1 MLKVAIC
8 DDNEDFINKMESYL
22 RRFAN
27 ENTIKLKVNHFFYGQ
42 ELVMTFIR
50 KKYDIIFLDVKMPE
64 MDGFETAE
72 KIRKKDDE
80 VSLVFCSMFYSVPNV
95 QKCIELGAK
104 DFLKKPVSYKKV
116 EQHLNKVYNRK
127 LISSEEKLMLKTQDG
142 IAALQISDISY
153 LETDKKAV
161 VIHTEKNNF
170 VTYHKLYEFERKL
183 GDKLFCRCHNGF
195 LVNLDYVER
204 IKDNRIYLSG
214 KDQIVIPISKSR
226 KENVLQKMAKYIMTQ
241 TN

>member
-142 IAALQISDISY
+142 IAALQISDWSY
-153 LETDKKAV
+153 VK
-161 VIHTEKNNF
+161 I
-170 VTYHKLYEFERKL
+170 
-183 GDKLFCRCHNGF
+183 
-195 LVNLDYVER
+195 
-204 IKDNRIYLSG
+204 
-214 KDQIVIPISKSR
+214 
-226 KENVLQKMAKYIMTQ
+226 
-241 TN
+241 